1 MLADSIYHSAL
12 NPSSIVRTKNDI
24 IARIIEVAKERPV
37 TKTRIA
43 YDCFLSYDL
52 LNEYLKTLTMSDLLK
67 FNGDTRTYLATKRGL
82 HYLELFKTLGAY
94 INVEPN
100 NNI

>member
-24 IARIIEVAKERPV
+24 IAKIIEVAKERPV

-67 FNGDTRTYLATKRGL
+67 FDKRDKTYIATIRGL
-82 HYLELFKTLGAY
+82 RYLDLYEILIKYLITGA
-94 INVEPN
+94 

>member
-1 MLADSIYHSAL
+1 MMY
-12 NPSSIVRTKNDI
+12 RTKTDI
-24 IARIIEVAKERPV
+24 FVQILEVSKENPV

-52 LNEYLKTLTMSDLLK
+52 LSEYLNTLIECDLVK
-67 FNGDTRTYLATKRGL
+67 FDEGTHTYLATKRGL
-82 HYLELFKTLGAY
+82 HYLGLCKTLGAY
-94 INVEPN
+94 INAEPN

>member
-1 MLADSIYHSAL
+1 MLTGT
-12 NPSSIVRTKNDI
+12 NRVRTKTDI

-67 FNGDTRTYLATKRGL
+67 FNKRDKTYIATKRGL
-82 HYLELFKTLGAY
+82 SYLDLYEILIKNLGTGA
-94 INVEPN
+94 

>member
-1 MLADSIYHSAL
+1 LL
-12 NPSSIVRTKNDI
+12 TGTNRVRTKTDI

-67 FNGDTRTYLATKRGL
+67 FNKRDKTYIATKRGL
-82 HYLELFKTLGAY
+82 SYLNLYVILGKY
-94 INVEPN
+94 LKSRSE
-100 NNI
+100 

>member
-12 NPSSIVRTKNDI
+12 NPSSIVRTKPDI
-24 IARIIEVAKERPV
+24 IARIIGVAKERAV

-67 FNGDTRTYLATKRGL
+67 FNKRDKTYIATKRGL
-82 HYLELFKTLGAY
+82 RSLELCKTLGAY
-94 INVEPN
+94 INSEPN

>member
-1 MLADSIYHSAL
+1 MRY
-12 NPSSIVRTKNDI
+12 RTKIDMFVQI
-24 IARIIEVAKERPV
+24 LDVAKERPV

-52 LNEYLKTLTMSDLLK
+52 LNEYLKMLTISDLLK
-67 FNGDTRTYLATKRGL
+67 FNGGTHTYLATKRGL
-82 HYLELFKTLGAY
+82 RYLGLCKTLGAY
-94 INVEPN
+94 TNAEPN

>member
-1 MLADSIYHSAL
+1 MRYRAK
-12 NPSSIVRTKNDI
+12 TDI
-24 IARIIEVAKERPV
+24 FVQILEVSKENPV

-52 LNEYLKTLTMSDLLK
+52 LSECLNTLIECDLVK
-67 FNGDTRTYLATKRGL
+67 FNVVTRTYLATKRGL
-82 HYLELFKTLGAY
+82 RYRELCKTLGAY
-94 INVEPN
+94 VNAEPN

>member
-1 MLADSIYHSAL
+1 MRY
-12 NPSSIVRTKNDI
+12 RTKTDMFVQI
-24 IARIIEVAKERPV
+24 LEVAKERPV

-52 LNEYLKTLTMSDLLK
+52 LNEYLKMLTMSDLLK
-67 FNGDTRTYLATKRGL
+67 FNEGTRTYLATKSGL
-82 HYLELFKTLGAY
+82 RYLELCKTLGAY
-94 INVEPN
+94 INAEPN

>member
-1 MLADSIYHSAL
+1 VLADSIYHSAL
-12 NPSSIVRTKNDI
+12 NPSSIVRTRTDI

-52 LNEYLKTLTMSDLLK
+52 LNEYLKTLTMRDLLK
-67 FNGDTRTYLATKRGL
+67 FNKRDKTYIATKRGL
-82 HYLELFKTLGAY
+82 RYLDLYEILIKYLSTGANT
-94 INVEPN
+94 I
-100 NNI
+100 

>member
-1 MLADSIYHSAL
+1 MRYRAKTDMFVQIL
-12 NPSSIVRTKNDI
+12 
-24 IARIIEVAKERPV
+24 EVAKERPV

-52 LNEYLKTLTMSDLLK
+52 LNEYLEMLTTSDLLK
-67 FNGDTRTYLATKRGL
+67 FNEGTHTYLATKRGL
-82 HYLELFKTLGAY
+82 RYLELCKTLGAY
-94 INVEPN
+94 INAEPN

>member
-1 MLADSIYHSAL
+1 MRY
-12 NPSSIVRTKNDI
+12 RTRTDI

-67 FNGDTRTYLATKRGL
+67 FDKKDKTYIATKKGL
-82 HYLELFKTLGAY
+82 RSLELCKTIGAY
-94 INVEPN
+94 INAEPN

>member
-1 MLADSIYHSAL
+1 VLADSIYHSAL
-12 NPSSIVRTKNDI
+12 NPSSIVRTRTDI
-24 IARIIEVAKERPV
+24 IARIIEVAKGRPV

-52 LNEYLKTLTMSDLLK
+52 LNEYLKTLTKSDLLK
-67 FNGDTRTYLATKRGL
+67 FNKRDKTYIATKRGL
-82 HYLELFKTLGAY
+82 HYLDLYEILIKYLSTGA
-94 INVEPN
+94 

>member
-1 MLADSIYHSAL
+1 MRY
-12 NPSSIVRTKNDI
+12 RTKNDI

-52 LNEYLKTLTMSDLLK
+52 LNEYLGMLIMWDLLK
-67 FNGDTRTYLATKRGL
+67 FNKRDKTHIATKRGL
-82 HYLELFKTLGAY
+82 RYLELCKTIGAY
-94 INVEPN
+94 INAEPN

>member
-1 MLADSIYHSAL
+1 VLADSIYNSAL
-12 NPSSIVRTKNDI
+12 NPSSIVRTRTDI
-24 IARIIEVAKERPV
+24 IARIIEVAKGSPV

-67 FNGDTRTYLATKRGL
+67 FNKRDKTYIATKRGL
-82 HYLELFKTLGAY
+82 SYLDLYEILIKYLSTGA
-94 INVEPN
+94 NSV
-100 NNI
+100 

>member
-12 NPSSIVRTKNDI
+12 NPSSIVRTRTDI

-37 TKTRIA
+37 IKTRIA

-52 LNEYLKTLTMSDLLK
+52 LNEYLKMLAMSDLLK
-67 FNGDTRTYLATKRGL
+67 FNKRDKTYIATKRGL
-82 HYLELFKTLGAY
+82 SYLDLYGNLRKYLSTGA
-94 INVEPN
+94 NSV
-100 NNI
+100 

>member
-1 MLADSIYHSAL
+1 MLADSIYHFAL
-12 NPSSIVRTKNDI
+12 NPSSIVRTKTDMFVQI
-24 IARIIEVAKERPV
+24 LEVSKENPV

-52 LNEYLKTLTMSDLLK
+52 LSECLNTLIKCDLVK
-67 FNGDTRTYLATKRGL
+67 FNVVTRTYLATIRGL
-82 HYLELFKTLGAY
+82 RYLELCKTLRAY
-94 INVEPN
+94 INADS

>member
-1 MLADSIYHSAL
+1 VLADSIYHSAL
-12 NPSSIVRTKNDI
+12 NASSIVRTRTDI

-67 FNGDTRTYLATKRGL
+67 FNKRD
-82 HYLELFKTLGAY
+82 KTF
-94 INVEPN
+94 
-100 NNI
+100 